1 MVRCTKTKKGEK
13 IMNASMSKLA
23 TLLSQN
29 PSLAGQL
36 KSANAAEIASV
47 AQRSGINVSASD
59 IAQFASNTGVRE
71 LHSADLAAVVGGRQG
86 DPTPEQCTKF
96 FTFPSTTWTF

>member
-1 MVRCTKTKKGEK
+1 
-13 IMNASMSKLA
+13 MNASISKLA
-23 TLLSQN
+23 TLLAQN

-36 KSANAAEIASV
+36 KSAGPAEIASI
-47 AQRSGINVSASD
+47 AQRSGINISVGD
-59 IAQFASNTGVRE
+59 IAQFACKSGVRE
-71 LHSADLAAVVGGRQG
+71 LQTSDLSLVVGGLRG